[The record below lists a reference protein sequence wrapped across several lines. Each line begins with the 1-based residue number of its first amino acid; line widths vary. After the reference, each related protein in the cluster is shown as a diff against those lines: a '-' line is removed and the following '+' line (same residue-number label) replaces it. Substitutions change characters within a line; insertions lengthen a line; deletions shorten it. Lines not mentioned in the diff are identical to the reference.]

1 MPRTEIALMK
11 GWRFALDAVGGR
23 PDDSDFKP
31 VCLPHD
37 WAVLAPADEHAA
49 LGGSQGFFNRSAVGW
64 YRRALRIGEI
74 PAGSRCWLEFG
85 GVSENCTL
93 WVNGVEIGG
102 QRYGYTP
109 FRLDVTDA
117 LRPGENELLLR
128 VDCTAEPADRWYS
141 GCGIYRTVKL
151 CILPEDCLDSRQ
163 IAVTTGADGFVRI
176 RTGRE
181 DEVQAALLD
190 AEGRTVAS
198 GTGREEIALRVAS
211 PCLWTAET
219 PYLYTLRLSTASDE
233 ISLRIGLRESCLRPD
248 GLYINGRR
256 TILKGVCLHQD
267 FACRG
272 VAVKAELW
280 RARLRQLKEI
290 GCNALRLA
298 HHVFAEE
305 FLDLCD
311 EMGFYVYEEAFDK
324 WHSGLYG
331 RYFDEDWRHDL
342 DAMVLRDRNRPSV
355 LLWGVGNE
363 VENQAHAGM
372 IDTLKTLVARV
383 RELDSTRPVTYAM
396 NPHFKRPAKVDL
408 RAVKDIQAFVD
419 EIDDREIY
427 ELNERLDCV
436 SRIAEYV
443 DLIAGN
449 YQEPWYDD
457 IHARLPEKPILGTEV
472 FQYFMGHPDCILHFT
487 EHLPSRMPLEKAFVI
502 GSFVW
507 TGFDYLGESMG
518 WPSKGWTGSV
528 FRTDG
533 NPRFSAAIL
542 QSLWTEA
549 PMVRFA
555 LMDYTLPD
563 EFCKEHWSLPPYV
576 EHWHMGGVHQCA
588 VPFAV
593 ATNCDR
599 IEIALN
605 GRRYFHSGCKDSPK
619 GIITGFLP
627 YVPGEICIEGYIG
640 GKRVCSQTLRTP
652 GQASQIVFCPAETT
666 LPREEGYEVFLP
678 VQARDERG
686 TPNLRTCGRV
696 AFTVDGPAEIIAVD
710 NGNLMEQTP
719 YPSKEIPLYL
729 GRAGVLLR
737 LTGEPGTVRVTARA
751 ERMQAGVT
759 ELHIH

>member
-49 LGGSQGFFNRSAVGW
+49 LGGAQGFFNRSAVGW

-331 RYFDEDWRHDL
+331 R
-342 DAMVLRDRNRPSV
+342 
-355 LLWGVGNE
+355 
-363 VENQAHAGM
+363 
-372 IDTLKTLVARV
+372 
-383 RELDSTRPVTYAM
+383 
-396 NPHFKRPAKVDL
+396 
-408 RAVKDIQAFVD
+408 
-419 EIDDREIY
+419 
-427 ELNERLDCV
+427 
-436 SRIAEYV
+436 
-443 DLIAGN
+443 
-449 YQEPWYDD
+449 
-457 IHARLPEKPILGTEV
+457 
-472 FQYFMGHPDCILHFT
+472 
-487 EHLPSRMPLEKAFVI
+487 
-502 GSFVW
+502 
-507 TGFDYLGESMG
+507 
-518 WPSKGWTGSV
+518 
-528 FRTDG
+528 
-533 NPRFSAAIL
+533 
-542 QSLWTEA
+542 
-549 PMVRFA
+549 
-555 LMDYTLPD
+555 
-563 EFCKEHWSLPPYV
+563 
-576 EHWHMGGVHQCA
+576 
-588 VPFAV
+588 
-593 ATNCDR
+593 
-599 IEIALN
+599 
-605 GRRYFHSGCKDSPK
+605 
-619 GIITGFLP
+619 
-627 YVPGEICIEGYIG
+627 
-640 GKRVCSQTLRTP
+640 
-652 GQASQIVFCPAETT
+652 
-666 LPREEGYEVFLP
+666 
-678 VQARDERG
+678 
-686 TPNLRTCGRV
+686 
-696 AFTVDGPAEIIAVD
+696 
-710 NGNLMEQTP
+710 
-719 YPSKEIPLYL
+719 
-729 GRAGVLLR
+729 
-737 LTGEPGTVRVTARA
+737 
-751 ERMQAGVT
+751 
-759 ELHIH
+759 